1 MIVRRVQVGAF
12 VLAGVFIPLF
22 AVLER
27 LISWRW
33 SDVVFFATV
42 HFVVLVGI
50 LSSILRYRRERN
62 NPLPNWRRIPYATAL
77 GLLLTLC
84 VLPLATWPI
93 AMSGVETRGLHA
105 AFMALVVVN
114 LIAAA
119 MTCFG
124 RGWSRVGLA
133 IVSYWTL
140 FLWIFPL
147 ALRE

>member
-1 MIVRRVQVGAF
+1 M
-12 VLAGVFIPLF
+12 LGVFIPVF

-42 HFVVLVGI
+42 HVVVLVGI

-62 NPLPNWRRIPYATAL
+62 NPLPSWRRIPYATAL
-77 GLLLTLC
+77 VLLLTLAL
-84 VLPLATWPI
+84 LPLATWPI
-93 AMSGVETRGLHA
+93 AMSGAEARGLHA
-105 AFMALVVVN
+105 AFMALVVLN

-119 MTCFG
+119 LTCFG
-124 RGWSRVGLA
+124 RGWSRVGLVIA
-133 IVSYWTL
+133 SYWTL